1 MRTLAEFELAR
12 AFWICLLATL
22 FPALC
27 AAQSPATDAKAPKP
41 SVFHVKYISEGTL
54 YIDAGRNADLQEGMK
69 LSVINPPPDGA
80 ISEGVRFRDYPRIAE
95 LNVVSVSDSS
105 AICDV
110 VSASGELKIG
120 QVAFLT
126 PGSFEDRRL
135 AESAKELDD
144 YPILVGFTTGDPAD
158 AEFRATK
165 VENPLLHAE
174 SPLGVARARVG
185 FSYGGISEGSMQSK
199 QIGAMIDADFT
210 HLGGTYWNFA
220 GYWRGYMNTSSVTI
234 PGTATGSQVQTLTDL
249 LNRTYT
255 IGFTYNSPYNPNILG
270 VGRLYLPWAP
280 SLSTIDGAYYGRRVG
295 NFYTV
300 GAFAGSTPNPTSWSY
315 NPDQQIVGSF
325 VSMERG
331 DFNTFHVISTAGV
344 AAEWVSFKPGRQFL
358 FFENNFNWTR
368 FLSIYS
374 SVQVDA
380 ARTSP
385 LVNGGSNSAGIS
397 QTYNSLHIQPIHLVT
412 FGVNYNYFRQ
422 LPTFDPRLIVTGV
435 LNQYLFT
442 GLSGDIRFEFP
453 KHISL
458 YGALGKSNATG
469 DANTS
474 WNQSLG
480 ISFANLWRT
489 GLFFDAHYS
498 KFNSSFG
505 SGEVYAASLSKNLTD
520 TLHLQILGGKQA
532 FVSTFTTNTNSIF
545 LNATLDY
552 SFARRYFV
560 EGTFGWYQGNTMNYN
575 QWSTMFGYRFGG
587 LRK

>member
-1 MRTLAEFELAR
+1 MRTFADFDVLVTLL
-12 AFWICLLATL
+12 ICLLATF
-22 FPALC
+22 FPTRG
-27 AAQSPATDAKAPKP
+27 AAQTPSIDPKAPKP
-41 SVFHVKYISEGTL
+41 AVFRVKYISEGTL

-69 LSVINPPPDGA
+69 LTVINPPPDDFV
-80 ISEGVRFRDYPRIAE
+80 SEGLRFRNYPHVAE
-95 LNVVSVSDSS
+95 LNVLSVSDSS

-110 VSASGELKIG
+110 ISASGELKIG
-120 QVAFLT
+120 QVAYLT
-126 PGSFEDRRL
+126 PGSVDDRRL

-144 YPILVGFTTGDPAD
+144 YPILVGFTTGDPVY
-158 AEFRATK
+158 AEMRASK

-174 SPLGVARARVG
+174 SPLGVARARFG
-185 FSYGGISEGSMQSK
+185 ISYGGISEGSMQSK

-210 HLGGTYWNFA
+210 HIGGTYWNFA
-220 GYWRGYMNTSSVTI
+220 GFWRGYMNTSSVSV
-234 PGTATGSQVQTLTDL
+234 PGTASGTQVQTLTDL

-255 IGFTYNSPYNPNILG
+255 LGFTYDSPYNPNVLG
-270 VGRLYLPWAP
+270 IGRLYLPWAP
-280 SLSTIDGAYYGRRVG
+280 SLSTIDGAYYGRRFG
-295 NFYTV
+295 NFYTAGV
-300 GAFAGSTPNPTSWSY
+300 FAGSTPNPTSWSY

-325 VSMERG
+325 ISTERG
-331 DFNTFHVISTAGV
+331 DFNTLHLISTAGV
-344 AAEWVSFKPGRQFL
+344 AAEWISLKPGRQFL
-358 FFENNFNWTR
+358 FFENNLNWKR
-368 FLSIYS
+368 LISIYS

-385 LVNGGSNSAGIS
+385 LPNGGSNPAGIS

-422 LPTFDPRLIVTGV
+422 LPTFDPRLIVTGL

-442 GLSGDIRFEFP
+442 GLSGDIRFELP

-458 YGALGKSNATG
+458 YGALGKS
-469 DANTS
+469 DANTDSKTS

-480 ISFANLWRT
+480 ITFNNIWRT
-489 GLFFDAHYS
+489 GLFLDAHYS

-505 SGEVYAASLSKNLTD
+505 SGDVYAASLSKNLTD
-520 TLHLQILGGKQA
+520 TLHVQILGGKQA
-532 FVSTFTTNTNSIF
+532 FVSTFTTNTNSVFI
-545 LNATLDY
+545 NATLDY

-560 EGTFGWYQGNTMNYN
+560 EGTFGWYQGNTINYN

>member
-1 MRTLAEFELAR
+1 MMRTIAEFDLAV
-12 AFWICLLATL
+12 AFWICLLTTL
-22 FPALC
+22 LPALC
-27 AAQSPATDAKAPKP
+27 AAQSPDTGARAPKP

-80 ISEGVRFRDYPRIAE
+80 ISEGVRFRDYPRIAQ

-158 AEFRATK
+158 AELRATK

-185 FSYGGISEGSMQSK
+185 FSCGGISEGSMQSK

-331 DFNTFHVISTAGV
+331 DFNTFHIISTAGV
-344 AAEWVSFKPGRQFL
+344 APEWVSFKPGRQFL
-358 FFENNFNWTR
+358 FFECTFSPSTWSPLASTTTTSANSR
-368 FLSIYS
+368 PLIPGLSSPAFSIS
-374 SVQVDA
+374 ICSPGSAAIFALSFPNISASMAHSAKAMRQATPTLPGTSPSGSPSPTSGAPACFSMRITPNSTVPLAA
-380 ARTSP
+380 ARCMPHRFRRISPTPCICRFWVANRRSSPRSPPIRIPSSSTLPSTILSLAGTSWR
-385 LVNGGSNSAGIS
+385 VRSAGI
-397 QTYNSLHIQPIHLVT
+397 
-412 FGVNYNYFRQ
+412 R
-422 LPTFDPRLIVTGV
+422 
-435 LNQYLFT
+435 
-442 GLSGDIRFEFP
+442 
-453 KHISL
+453 
-458 YGALGKSNATG
+458 
-469 DANTS
+469 
-474 WNQSLG
+474 
-480 ISFANLWRT
+480 
-489 GLFFDAHYS
+489 
-498 KFNSSFG
+498 
-505 SGEVYAASLSKNLTD
+505 
-520 TLHLQILGGKQA
+520 
-532 FVSTFTTNTNSIF
+532 
-545 LNATLDY
+545 
-552 SFARRYFV
+552 
-560 EGTFGWYQGNTMNYN
+560 GTP
-575 QWSTMFGYRFGG
+575 
-587 LRK
+587 